1 MTWSRS
7 DPMAQVPSAGPEVD
21 PEVGPEVGPEA
32 DPAAGRGSETSDVRT
47 GPERGDFRLLPAALA
62 VWCAAG
68 VAQGLPVRHNL
79 AGAGL
84 LVLLGLPVARRRR
97 IWGVPMLLVA
107 AALAVTALRLAG
119 VEAGSVRALADE
131 RAVVSA
137 TAQVVTDPKLRPGQF
152 GDFVVLRALLTR
164 VTGRGTTMQ
173 VRSPVLVIADPA
185 WREVVPGQRLQVSG
199 RLDVADGADLAGLL
213 VARGPPVV
221 VGEPGLVG
229 RAVNDLRDGLRES
242 VSGLPAA
249 ERSLVP
255 ALVDGDDSAMPEDVA
270 DDFRT
275 TGLTH
280 LLAVS
285 GANLTLVLAFV
296 LVVGRWCGARARGLL
311 VLGVLGVVGFVL
323 LARTEPSVLRAAAM
337 GVVALAGLSAGGRRR
352 GVRALCVAVVV
363 LVLLDPW
370 LARSVG
376 FALSVLATAGILLLA
391 PPWRDAL
398 SRWMPRLLAEAL
410 AVPLAAQLVCTPVV
424 AAISDQVSVVAVFA
438 NLLAAPAVAPATVLG
453 VVATLLAPLSGE
465 LASVAGWLAG
475 RAAWWI
481 ITVAERGAEL
491 PGAAVPWSATPG
503 ALALLTTLCLLGVLA
518 MGWVLARPVVSL
530 GLAVSAAMLV
540 VRPAD
545 ALGWPPG
552 DWVMVACDVGQG
564 DAVVLNAGHG
574 DAVVV
579 DTGPDP
585 GAVDRC
591 LDRLEVES
599 VPLVVLS
606 HLHADHAGGLSGVS
620 DGRTVGEVEI
630 GSSSTPAEQF
640 RGVLTW
646 TQRNRVAARR
656 AVYAE
661 RRRLGALSWRVLAP
675 ADAEPPS
682 VAAESSDENN
692 ASLVLLARYRGLRML
707 LTGDIEPEAQQT
719 LLRSGAGLR
728 ADVLKV
734 PHHGSRYQEPA
745 FLSAVGADVAVVSA
759 GRDNDYGHPAETTLR
774 LLQRADTDVY
784 RTDLA
789 GDVAVVWSDGD
800 LSVQTQR

>member
-1 MTWSRS
+1 VTSSRS
-7 DPMAQVPSAGPEVD
+7 DRPAPAPSADSDAASEAGS
-21 PEVGPEVGPEA
+21 EA
-32 DPAAGRGSETSDVRT
+32 DSGAGRGPGTTAVRS
-47 GPERGDFRLLPAALA
+47 GPELGDFRLLPAALA

-164 VTGRGTTMQ
+164 VTGRGATMQ

-185 WREVVPGQRLQVSG
+185 WRDVVPGQRLQVSG

-221 VGEPGLVG
+221 VGEPGPVG
-229 RAVNDLRDGLRES
+229 RAVNDLRAGLRES
-242 VSGLPAA
+242 VSGLPVA

-255 ALVDGDDSAMPEDVA
+255 ALVDGDDSAMPEEVA

-296 LVVGRWCGARARGLL
+296 LVVGRWCGVRARGLL
-311 VLGVLGVVGFVL
+311 VLGVLGVIGFVL

-410 AVPLAAQLVCTPVV
+410 AVPLAAQLVCTPIV

-453 VVATLLAPLSGE
+453 VMATLLAPLSGQ
-465 LASVAGWLAG
+465 LAAVAGWLAG

-503 ALALLTTLCLLGVLA
+503 ALVLLTTLCLLAVLA
-518 MGWVLARPVVSL
+518 MGWVLARPVVAL
-530 GLAVSAAMLV
+530 GLAVGAAVVV

-545 ALGWPPG
+545 ALGWPPA

-564 DAVVLNAGHG
+564 DAVVLNAGDG

-585 GAVDRC
+585 DAVDRC
-591 LDRLEVES
+591 LDRLEVDT

-640 RGVLTW
+640 RAVLTW
-646 TQRNRVAARR
+646 TQRHQVAARR

-661 RRRLGALSWRVLAP
+661 RRRLGALSWRVVAP
-675 ADAEPPS
+675 DDDEPASP
-682 VAAESSDENN
+682 AAESSDENN
-692 ASLVLLARYRGLRML
+692 ASLVLLAHYRGLRML
-707 LTGDIEPEAQQT
+707 LTGDIEPEAQQS
-719 LLRSGAGLR
+719 LLRSGHRLR

-734 PHHGSRYQEPA
+734 PHHGSRYQESA

-759 GRDNDYGHPAETTLR
+759 GHDNDYGHPAESTLR
-774 LLQRADTDVY
+774 LLQHGGTDVY

>member
-1 MTWSRS
+1 VTSSRS
-7 DPMAQVPSAGPEVD
+7 DRPAPAPSAD
-21 PEVGPEVGPEA
+21 PEAGSEPGSEA
-32 DPAAGRGSETSDVRT
+32 DSGAGRGPGTTDVRS
-47 GPERGDFRLLPAALA
+47 GPEPGDFRLLPAALA

-152 GDFVVLRALLTR
+152 GDFVVLRVLLTR
-164 VTGRGTTMQ
+164 VTGRGATMQ

-185 WREVVPGQRLQVSG
+185 WRDVVPGQRLQVSG

-213 VARGPPVV
+213 VARGPPIV
-221 VGEPGLVG
+221 VGEPGPVG
-229 RAVNDLRDGLRES
+229 RAVNDLRAGLRES

-255 ALVDGDDSAMPEDVA
+255 ALVDGDDSAMPEEVA

-296 LVVGRWCGARARGLL
+296 LVVGRWCGVRARGLL

-410 AVPLAAQLVCTPVV
+410 AVPLSAQLVCTPIV

-453 VVATLLAPLSGE
+453 VMATLLAPLSAQ
-465 LASVAGWLAG
+465 LAAVAGWLAG

-503 ALALLTTLCLLGVLA
+503 ALVLLTTLCLLAVLA
-518 MGWVLARPVVSL
+518 MGWVLARPVVAL
-530 GLAVSAAMLV
+530 GLAVGAAVLV

-545 ALGWPPG
+545 ALGWPPA

-564 DAVVLNAGHG
+564 DAVVLNAGDG

-579 DTGPDP
+579 DTGPEPD
-585 GAVDRC
+585 AVDRC
-591 LDRLEVES
+591 LDRLEVDT

-606 HLHADHAGGLSGVS
+606 HLHADHAAGLSGVS

-640 RGVLTW
+640 RAVLTW
-646 TQRNRVAARR
+646 TQRHRVAARR
-656 AVYAE
+656 AMYGE
-661 RRRLGALSWRVLAP
+661 RRRLGALSWRVIAP
-675 ADAEPPS
+675 DDGEPPS
-682 VAAESSDENN
+682 PAAESSDENN
-692 ASLVLLARYRGLRML
+692 ASLVLLAHYRGLRML
-707 LTGDIEPEAQQT
+707 LTGDIEPEAQQS
-719 LLRSGAGLR
+719 LLRSSHGLR

-734 PHHGSRYQEPA
+734 PHHGSRYQESA

-759 GRDNDYGHPAETTLR
+759 GHDNDYGHPAESTLR
-774 LLQRADTDVY
+774 LLQHGGTDVY

>member
-1 MTWSRS
+1 MTSSRS
-7 DPMAQVPSAGPEVD
+7 DP
-21 PEVGPEVGPEA
+21 
-32 DPAAGRGSETSDVRT
+32 PAAVLVAEAALGADSGVGGNQGSGVRP
-47 GPERGDFRLLPAALA
+47 GPGRGDFRLLPAALA

-84 LVLLGLPVARRRR
+84 LVLLGLAVARRRR

-107 AALAVTALRLAG
+107 AAMAVTALRLAG

-173 VRSPVLVIADPA
+173 VRTPVLVIADPA

-221 VGEPGLVG
+221 VGEPGPVG
-229 RAVNDLRDGLRES
+229 RAVNDLRAGLRES

-255 ALVDGDDSAMPEDVA
+255 ALVDGDDSAMPEEVA

-296 LVVGRWCGARARGLL
+296 LVVGRWCGVRARGLL

-391 PPWRDAL
+391 PPWRDAM

-453 VVATLLAPLSGE
+453 VVATLLAPLSGQ

-503 ALALLTTLCLLGVLA
+503 ALVLLTTLCLLGVLA

-530 GLAVSAAMLV
+530 GLAVSAAVLV

-545 ALGWPPG
+545 AIGWPPV

-585 GAVDRC
+585 GLVDRC
-591 LDRLEVES
+591 LDRLEIES

-640 RGVLTW
+640 RAVLTW
-646 TQRNRVAARR
+646 THRNRVAARR

-661 RRRLGALSWRVLAP
+661 RRRLGALSWRVIAP
-675 ADAEPPS
+675 GDADPPS
-682 VAAESSDENN
+682 PAAESSDENN

-707 LTGDIEPEAQQT
+707 LTGDIEPEAQQA
-719 LLRSGAGLR
+719 LLRSGYGLR

-734 PHHGSRYQEPA
+734 PHHGSRYQEPR

-759 GRDNDYGHPAETTLR
+759 GRDNDYGHPAETTLGM
-774 LLQRADTDVY
+774 LQREGTDVY

-800 LSVQTQR
+800 LSVQTRR

>member
-173 VRSPVLVIADPA
+173 VRSPVLVIADPG

-221 VGEPGLVG
+221 VGEPGPVG
-229 RAVNDLRDGLRES
+229 RAVNDLRAGLRES

-453 VVATLLAPLSGE
+453 VVATLIAPLSGE